1 MNGHRRTNFMIWRAA
16 VAVVALAVLVL
27 GARGQDDVV
36 EAEMPQALLLK
47 AMFRLDVAQHV
58 VNQAAK
64 VAEPCEPDVAAEI
77 VAAAK
82 TYQARESGAIRD
94 ALEGAFG
101 EQARGAFGD
110 FVDAYAKAS
119 EAGNAAFLATL
130 AKAVGGWGEAP
141 PADYAALRSGMVQR
155 VLREEIAAAGR
166 FLADVQ
172 TWVDLKGRA
181 EDVPPLAA
189 WIDRGAAPVGATT
202 RQVVK
207 RRKPAK
213 RNPLRDSEAQA
224 EDFEGESGGG
234 EGALEGFGAARKE
247 RREKALQDAQAG
259 MQQVAEERRAAEEE
273 FAAKK
278 TAAAQAEADAVRK
291 QAENLAAAES
301 EAIEQRKNSWSGR
314 LKSVL
319 TATIGATS
327 GAFLGNVGGR
337 AGEAAANAIFN
348 EDGGHGHGRG
358 HGD

>member
-1 MNGHRRTNFMIWRAA
+1 MNGNGKADFTAWRAA
-16 VAVVALAVLVL
+16 LAAAALVLVALGV
-27 GARGQDDVV
+27 RGQDEVV
-36 EAEMPQALLLK
+36 VAEKPQALLLK
-47 AMFRLDVAQHV
+47 AMFRLDVAGLV
-58 VNQAAK
+58 ANQAAK
-64 VAEPCEPDVAAEI
+64 IAEPCHPDVAAEI

-82 TYQARESGAIRD
+82 TYQGREAGAIRG
-94 ALEGAFG
+94 ALEAAFG
-101 EQARGAFGD
+101 ERARGAFGD

-119 EAGNAAFLATL
+119 ETGNAAFLATL
-130 AKAVGGWGEAP
+130 AEAVGGWGDAP
-141 PADYAALRSGMVQR
+141 PADYAALRQGMVQR

-166 FLADVQ
+166 FLGDVQ
-172 TWVDLKGRA
+172 TWVDLKSGA
-181 EDVPPLAA
+181 DDVPPLAA
-189 WIDRGAAPVGATT
+189 WIDRAAPVGGAT

-207 RRKPAK
+207 RPKPAK
-213 RNPLRDSEAQA
+213 GNPLRDSEARA

-234 EGALEGFGAARKE
+234 GGALAGFGAARKE

-273 FAAKK
+273 LAAKK

-291 QAENLAAAES
+291 QAEKLAAAQS

-319 TATIGATS
+319 AATIGATS

-348 EDGGHGHGRG
+348 EEDHHGRG
-358 HGD
+358 HDRGD

>member
-1 MNGHRRTNFMIWRAA
+1 MNGQGRAGFMHARAA
-16 VAVVALAVLVL
+16 VAAAALAGAVL
-27 GARGQDDVV
+27 GAWGQ
-36 EAEMPQALLLK
+36 EAAGGAEMPQALLLK
-47 AMFRLDVAQHV
+47 AMFRLDVAQQV
-58 VNQAAK
+58 ANQAAK
-64 VAEPCEPDVAAEI
+64 IAEPCEADVAAEI

-82 TYQARESGAIRD
+82 TYQGREAGAIRD
-94 ALEGAFG
+94 ALESAFG
-101 EQARGAFGD
+101 ERARPAFGD

-119 EAGNAAFLATL
+119 EAGNEAFLATL
-130 AKAVGGWGEAP
+130 TEAVGGWGDAP
-141 PADYAALRSGMVQR
+141 PADYAALRQGMVQR

-172 TWVDLKGRA
+172 TWLDLKGRA

-189 WIDRGAAPVGATT
+189 WVDRAGEPAATT

-213 RNPLRDSEAQA
+213 RNPLRDAEAPA
-224 EDFEGESGGG
+224 ETFEGEPGGG
-234 EGALEGFGAARKE
+234 EGSLEGFGAARKE

-273 FAAKK
+273 LAAKK

-291 QAENLAAAES
+291 QAEKLAAAES

-348 EDGGHGHGRG
+348 EEGHHGRG
-358 HGD
+358 HDRGD

>member
-1 MNGHRRTNFMIWRAA
+1 
-16 VAVVALAVLVL
+16 
-27 GARGQDDVV
+27 
-36 EAEMPQALLLK
+36 MPQALLLK
-47 AMFRLDVAQHV
+47 AMFRLDVAQQV
-58 VNQAAK
+58 ANQAAK
-64 VAEPCEPDVAAEI
+64 IAEPCEADVAAEI

-82 TYQARESGAIRD
+82 THQGREAGVIRD
-94 ALEGAFG
+94 ALESAFG
-101 EQARGAFGD
+101 GRARPAFGD

-119 EAGNAAFLATL
+119 ETGNEAFLATL
-130 AKAVGGWGEAP
+130 AEAVGGWGDAP
-141 PADYAALRSGMVQR
+141 PADYAALRQGMVQR

-181 EDVPPLAA
+181 EDVPPLVAWVDREAA
-189 WIDRGAAPVGATT
+189 SAVTT

-213 RNPLRDSEAQA
+213 RNPLRDAEAPA
-224 EDFEGESGGG
+224 EEYEGEAGGG
-234 EGALEGFGAARKE
+234 EGALAGFGTARKE

-259 MQQVAEERRAAEEE
+259 MQQVAEERRAAEDEL
-273 FAAKK
+273 AAKK

-291 QAENLAAAES
+291 QAEKLAAAES

-348 EDGGHGHGRG
+348 EDSHHGRG
-358 HGD
+358 HDRGD

>member
-16 VAVVALAVLVL
+16 VAAAALAGVVL
-27 GARGQDDVV
+27 GARGQDEIV
-36 EAEMPQALLLK
+36 EAEKPQALLLK

-64 VAEPCEPDVAAEI
+64 IAEPCEPDVAAEV

-94 ALEGAFG
+94 ALEGAFDD
-101 EQARGAFGD
+101 QARTVFGD

-119 EAGNAAFLATL
+119 ESDNAAFLATL
-130 AKAVGGWGEAP
+130 VKAVGGWGEDP

-189 WIDRGAAPVGATT
+189 WVDRAAPVGTTT

-234 EGALEGFGAARKE
+234 DGALEGFGAARKE

-291 QAENLAAAES
+291 QAEKLAAAES